1 MLVLIQMEV
10 TNINCKFGCCMLST
24 SVYKS
29 NETIN
34 DNDRN
39 IKAGGLLFDRL
50 EDSILLV
57 QSRGNLWGLPKGTL
71 KRNESIADGA
81 IREIKEETGLEIS
94 YSMLDTCIV
103 LDETCTYYFIP
114 YTKCEVSIQTN
125 LLDNDVNSIGWVK
138 LECLK
143 TFLSDDKIR
152 LTKHTK
158 TILKKIL
165 YFG

>member
-10 TNINCKFGCCMLST
+10 TNINCKFGCCTLST

-29 NETIN
+29 KETIN

-39 IKAGGLLFDRL
+39 IKAGGLLFDSV

-71 KRNESIADGA
+71 KKNESIADGA

-94 YSMLDTCIV
+94 YRMLDTFIV

-114 YTKCEVSIQTN
+114 YAKM
-125 LLDNDVNSIGWVK
+125 
-138 LECLK
+138 
-143 TFLSDDKIR
+143 
-152 LTKHTK
+152 
-158 TILKKIL
+158 
-165 YFG
+165 